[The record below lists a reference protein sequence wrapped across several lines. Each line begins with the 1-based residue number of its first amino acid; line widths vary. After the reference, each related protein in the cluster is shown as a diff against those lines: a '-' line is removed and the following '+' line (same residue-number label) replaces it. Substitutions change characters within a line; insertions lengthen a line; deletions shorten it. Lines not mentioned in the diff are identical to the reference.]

1 MTIKIRFSHLIETVT
16 CSAPLVRVYSRLSD
30 RKVISIHRLPV
41 GIQRL
46 TFTPLCV
53 NKENRTVHIASTSYD
68 HLIQAIERNAIIKL

>member
-1 MTIKIRFSHLIETVT
+1 MTIKIRFSHLMETVT

-46 TFTPLCV
+46 TFTPSCV
-53 NKENRTVHIASTSYD
+53 NKEQRTVRIASTSYD
-68 HLIQAIERNAIIKL
+68 HLLKAIENNSIIKL